1 MSLLRSG
8 LCVILVTRK
17 ECYLTYF
24 GSVVEFKLIKSKPIL
39 MKMDTDQH
47 AHNAIRDLAA
57 PSNPLLGLLLVV
69 LVIIVLLSGSTRA
82 VALAKIRP

>member
-1 MSLLRSG
+1 MTL
-8 LCVILVTRK
+8 VIRN
-17 ECYLTYF
+17 ECHLTYF
-24 GSVVEFKLIKSKPIL
+24 ISVVKSKLINFEPKL
-39 MKMDTDQH
+39 MKMDTDQR
-47 AHNAIRDLAA
+47 AQNAIRTLIA

>member
-1 MSLLRSG
+1 MARF
-8 LCVILVTRK
+8 CVTLVTPS
-17 ECYLTYF
+17 ECHLTYF
-24 GSVVEFKLIKSKPIL
+24 VSVVKFKLIELKQNL
-39 MKMDTDQH
+39 MKMNTNQRTQ
-47 AHNAIRDLAA
+47 NAIRALIA

>member
-1 MSLLRSG
+1 
-8 LCVILVTRK
+8 
-17 ECYLTYF
+17 
-24 GSVVEFKLIKSKPIL
+24 
-39 MKMDTDQH
+39 MKMDTDQR
-47 AHNAIRDLAA
+47 AQNAIRDLAA